1 MKKNNFLQGLLSLD
15 SQKTVQVSLQK
26 QMKLIYPDARRDED
40 VVDNYHGHKV
50 NIQGY

>member
-1 MKKNNFLQGLLSLD
+1 MYSQQQVNLSIRR
-15 SQKTVQVSLQK
+15 

-50 NIQGY
+50 SIFMTNFFVR